1 MRYKWMDEY
10 LLKKRS
16 VTKDF
21 QPVWNWIRYHVGG
34 KMFAAICLDKA
45 DEPCYINLKAD
56 PEEGLFLQDQY
67 EDIIPGYYS
76 DKRTW
81 ISVKTEGKVPDE
93 LLMDLLDKAYDLML
107 NTFSKKQQRLVL
119 GISSCGLECSA
130 CGYYK
135 KECEGCS
142 ESQGKVFHAPPGQA
156 CPLYACAVQKHR
168 YVSCAECQ
176 ELPCLLWREVRDP
189 GLSEEE
195 FEASIKERTERLET
209 IMRKGRG
216 QYGF

>member
-1 MRYKWMDEY
+1 MRYKWMDGY

-21 QPVWNWIRYHVGG
+21 QPVWNWIRYHAGG
-34 KMFAAICLDKA
+34 KMFAAIC
-45 DEPCYINLKAD
+45 
-56 PEEGLFLQDQY
+56 
-67 EDIIPGYYS
+67 
-76 DKRTW
+76 
-81 ISVKTEGKVPDE
+81 
-93 LLMDLLDKAYDLML
+93 LDKAYDLML

-142 ESQGKVFHAPPGQA
+142 ESQGKVFHEPPGQA

-176 ELPCLLWREVRDP
+176 ELPCLLWREVWDP